1 MGKIKVKKFSGELV
15 DFNIEKLKASLRRT
29 KAGEELIQ
37 NIVNTVNSRLYD
49 GITTKE
55 IYQMAFKMLNKSR
68 SRSNASRYKLKKAI
82 MELGP
87 SGFPFEKFVAAIIKE
102 EGYETEV
109 GVIVEGHCVTHEVD
123 VVVKNDHKHIMVE
136 CKYHNQQGRVNDV
149 KIPLYIK
156 SRFLDIEKEH
166 KKEEGNHFIHEQWI
180 YTNTRFSSEAIKY
193 GECAGLKL
201 VSWDY
206 PHNNSLSVE
215 INKHGLFPITTLT
228 TLSKKDIEK
237 LLEKGYVLCR
247 DICNNPNILTEAGI
261 DRTKHKKI
269 MQNAKELSEY
279 YHNNQHKN
287 NK

>member
-1 MGKIKVKKFSGELV
+1 MRKIKVKKFSGELV
-15 DFNIEKLKASLRRT
+15 DFDMEKLKNSLRRT

-37 NIVNTVNSRLYD
+37 NIVTTVKSKLYN
-49 GITTKE
+49 GISTKE
-55 IYQMAFKMLNKSR
+55 IYQMAFKMLNKSK
-68 SRSNASRYKLKKAI
+68 SRTNASRYKLKKAI

-87 SGFPFEKFVAAIIKE
+87 SGFPFEKFIAAIIKA

-109 GVIVEGHCVTHEVD
+109 GVIVQGHCVSHEVD
-123 VVVKNDHKHIMVE
+123 VVVENEHKHIMVE
-136 CKYHNQQGRVNDV
+136 CKYHNKQGRVNDI

-156 SRFLDIEKEH
+156 SRFLDIEKQH
-166 KKEEGNHFIHEQWI
+166 KKEEGDHFVHEQWI

-206 PHNNSLSVE
+206 PHNNSVADQ

-228 TLSKKDIEK
+228 TLSKKDVQK
-237 LLEKGYVLCR
+237 LLEKGYVLCK
-247 DICNNPNILTEAGI
+247 DICSNPNVLVEVGI
-261 DRTKHKKI
+261 DRAKHKKI

-279 YHNNQHKN
+279 IANNH
-287 NK
+287 

>member
-15 DFNIEKLKASLRRT
+15 DFDMEKLKNSLRRT

-37 NIVNTVNSRLYD
+37 SIVATVKNRLYD
-49 GITTKE
+49 GISTKE
-55 IYQMAFKMLNKSR
+55 IYQMAFKMLNKSK
-68 SRSNASRYKLKKAI
+68 SKTNASRYKLKKAI

-87 SGFPFEKFVAAIIKE
+87 SGFPFEKFIAAIIKA
-102 EGYETEV
+102 EGFETEV
-109 GVIVEGHCVTHEVD
+109 GVIVQGYCVSHEVD
-123 VVVKNDHKHIMVE
+123 VVVENEHKHIMVE
-136 CKYHNQQGRVNDV
+136 CKYHNKQGRVNDI

-156 SRFLDIEKEH
+156 SRFLDIEKQH
-166 KKEEGNHFIHEQWI
+166 KKEEGDHFIHEQWI

-206 PHNNSLSVE
+206 PHNNSVADQ

-228 TLSKKDIEK
+228 TLSKKDIQK
-237 LLEKGYVLCR
+237 LLEKGYVLCK
-247 DICNNPNILTEAGI
+247 DICSNPNVLVEVGI
-261 DRTKHKKI
+261 DRAKHKKI

-279 YHNNQHKN
+279 IANNH
-287 NK
+287 

>member
-1 MGKIKVKKFSGELV
+1 MSKIKVKKFSGELV
-15 DFNIEKLKASLRRT
+15 DFDAEKLINSLRRT

-37 NIVNTVNSRLYD
+37 NIITVVKSRLYD
-49 GITTKE
+49 GISTKE
-55 IYQMAFKMLNKSR
+55 IYQMAFKMLNKSK
-68 SRSNASRYKLKKAI
+68 SRTNASRYKLKKAI

-87 SGFPFEKFVAAIIKE
+87 SGFPFERFIAAIIKA

-109 GVIVEGHCVTHEVD
+109 GVIVQGHCVTHEVD

-149 KIPLYIK
+149 KIPLYIQ
-156 SRFLDIEKEH
+156 SRFLDIEKQH
-166 KKEEGNHFIHEQWI
+166 QKEEVNHFDHEQWI

-206 PHNNSLSVE
+206 PHNNSVADQ
-215 INKHGLFPITTLT
+215 INKHGLYPITTLT
-228 TLSKKDIEK
+228 TISKKDIQK
-237 LLEKGYVLCR
+237 LLDKGYVLCK
-247 DICNNPNILTEAGI
+247 DICGNPNVLTEVGI
-261 DRTKHKKI
+261 DRVKHKKI

-279 YHNNQHKN
+279 LANNH
-287 NK
+287 